1 MLGLQFED
9 AMKEEVNTDQ
19 INITLSSDI
28 EWLHLVQSRVFSQ
41 SYEFPKLYDWSTTQ
55 IGTFF
60 AKALPIFY
68 KITKKDP
75 FEITQNVYTSWS
87 RNEFDSDRYCLLEF
101 IDGFSNNG

>member
-60 AKALPIFY
+60 ARALPIFY

-75 FEITQNVYTSWS
+75 FEIAQNVYTSWS
-87 RNEFDSDRYCLLEF
+87 RNEFDRYCLLEF

>member
-75 FEITQNVYTSWS
+75 FVSLGLMKLHKIFTLPGQEMSLIDIGPN
-87 RNEFDSDRYCLLEF
+87 LLLY
-101 IDGFSNNG
+101 